1 MVSENL
7 RSAVWS
13 ALPDS
18 ESVLS
23 AALGVAIASVL
34 LDLAGVDVMSLLTSL
49 EGLFIPV
56 VVVTCSKLVERVR
69 EVLDESQEIEAEPE
83 SV

>member
-7 RSAVWS
+7 RSAVRS
-13 ALPDS
+13 TLPDS

-23 AALGVAIASVL
+23 AALGVAILSIL

-49 EGLFIPV
+49 EGAFIPIV
-56 VVVTCSKLVERVR
+56 VITCSKLVERVR
-69 EVLDESQEIEAEPE
+69 DTR
-83 SV
+83 

>member
-1 MVSENL
+1 MVSRRLSLL
-7 RSAVWS
+7 RST
-13 ALPDS
+13 LPDS

-23 AALGVAIASVL
+23 AALGIAITSIL
-34 LDLAGVDVMSLLTSL
+34 LDLAGVDVMGLLTSI
-49 EGLFIPV
+49 EGLFIPI

-69 EVLDESQEIEAEPE
+69 DALDESQEIEAEPE